1 MPSELQRAPEPREGK
16 TLPCFPQPLR
26 GRASS
31 AFIAL
36 QGQAW
41 EEKARRESQAVSG
54 ICAEG
59 WKHSLSELEGAETFW
74 RKEWP

>member
-1 MPSELQRAPEPREGK
+1 MPSELQRAPEPGEGK
-16 TLPCFPQPLR
+16 KMPCFPQPLR

-36 QGQAW
+36 QG
-41 EEKARRESQAVSG
+41 RERQAVSG

-59 WKHSLSELEGAETFW
+59 WKHGLSVLEGAQTFW